1 MRGFILAVTMIVTL
15 GGATIWSATDGL
27 RAFTAEEARRL
38 QAIERPNPVPNP
50 LVTDMR
56 GRSLPL
62 SAPSGE
68 VLLVEFIF
76 TTCPTICRDAGDSFA
91 RLQASLEKSG
101 LAQKARMVSVS
112 FDPRD
117 NSAEMLADYAEN
129 HNADGEQWTIARF
142 ADLGDR
148 ERTLSA
154 YGVIVIPDPLF
165 GYQHNAAIHMV
176 DDRGKLV
183 GIFDLNDQAGVLNSI
198 RKVLS

>member
-38 QAIERPNPVPNP
+38 QALERPTPVPQP
-50 LVTDMR
+50 VVTDMR
-56 GRSLPL
+56 GYNTPL
-62 SAPSGE
+62 SAAPGE

-91 RLQASLEKSG
+91 RLQAGLEESG
-101 LAQKARMVSVS
+101 LGRKARMVSVS

-117 NSAEMLADYAEN
+117 IDTELLADYAEN
-129 HNADGEQWTIARF
+129 HQADGEHWTIARF
-142 ADLGDR
+142 ADFSDR
-148 ERTLSA
+148 ERTLAA

-165 GYQHNAAIHMV
+165 GYQHNAAIHVV
-176 DDRGKLV
+176 DDKGKLV
-183 GIFDLNDQAGVLNSI
+183 GIFDLNDHGGVFNSI

>member
-38 QAIERPNPVPNP
+38 QAIEQPNPVPNP

-62 SAPSGE
+62 SAAPGE

-76 TTCPTICRDAGDSFA
+76 TTCPTICREAGDSFA
-91 RLQASLEKSG
+91 RLQAGLEESG
-101 LAQKARMVSVS
+101 LDARTRLVSVS

-117 NSAEMLADYAEN
+117 NDPELLADYAED
-129 HNADGEQWTIARF
+129 HNADGEHWRIARF

-176 DDRGKLV
+176 DDTGKLV
-183 GIFDLNDQAGVLNSI
+183 GIFDLGDRGGVLTSL